1 MTDLVLAIEKVRNL
15 GISIDKTGKMLCPFH
30 NDHNP
35 SAYIYYNR
43 YHEQVEFHCFGCGK
57 SYSFNRFLELIGAKD
72 KRREDIKSY
81 DFNFIADR
89 LNKNFLA
96 LISGGGPEEERL
108 LAEKGLSYLTSRGF
122 GIEEIKTFKI
132 GFSKREYLVKVKDFR
147 DNRWLYDEDRKAF
160 LVFPIRNK
168 DGKVVSF
175 QFEDFLNRGRLE
187 ITKLNLAGR
196 QRSLAYFGE
205 YSPDKPYFITE
216 SIYDALSLEKTRDTF
231 TFGVVSLLGNPSQE
245 QTKELIELAKT
256 NDIIL
261 ALDNDE
267 SGRKMEEKLLK
278 ELVLVNPYIGA
289 IRLSEGIKDLNEL
302 LQKEGTLGIEDA
314 ILGIKKVTPFGNV
327 KERVPQILEKFRIA
341 KENAFPIPEAL
352 SYLREFFKDGLL
364 PGLYGVA
371 GIPGVGKTTW
381 LNSLC
386 DELAKIGYKS
396 IYFLT
401 EEPEYRLL
409 LRTIKREGLKNF
421 EELIAQDWIENRIT
435 FELTPEYTAESL
447 ESIIAGIIEREGK
460 AIFIM
465 DSLHALQMNN
475 SLDTREK
482 TILKTELLAH
492 IARDLLIP
500 VFFTS
505 FIPKSLYKEKPN
517 IGAFKE
523 AGEIEYLI
531 DAGIVLWREL
541 EEKKEEKIPISIHIV
556 KNRFGRTGE
565 FPLIFEVSSCN
576 IREPEKG
583 ESLK

>member
-1 MTDLVLAIEKVRNL
+1 MIDLALAIKKIQKL
-15 GISIDKTGKMLCPFH
+15 GINIDKNGRLLCPFH

-35 SAYIYYNR
+35 SAYIYYNK
-43 YHEQVEFHCFGCGK
+43 YHEQVEFHCFGCGR
-57 SYSFNRFLELIGAKD
+57 SYSLNRFLELIDAKD
-72 KRREDIKSY
+72 KQDIKSY
-81 DFNFIADR
+81 DYNFIADR
-89 LNKNFLA
+89 FNKNFLA
-96 LISGGGPEEERL
+96 LINGAGVEEERN
-108 LAEKGLSYLTSRGF
+108 LARQAEEYLRTRNLNIDD
-122 GIEEIKTFKI
+122 IEAFSI
-132 GFSKREYLVKVKDFR
+132 GFSTREHLISIKEFR

-160 LVFPIRNK
+160 LVFPIRNRE
-168 DGKVVSF
+168 GKVVSF
-175 QFEDFLNRGRLE
+175 QFEDFLNRGIKE
-187 ITKLNLAGR
+187 VTKFNLAGK
-196 QRSLAYFGE
+196 QRSLAYFGN
-205 YSPDKPYFITE
+205 YSPKKPYFITE
-216 SIYDALSLEKTRDTF
+216 AIYDALSLEKTRDTF
-231 TFGVVSLLGNPSQE
+231 TFGVVALLGNPSQE
-245 QTKELIELAKT
+245 QIKELKELART

-267 SGRKMEEKLLK
+267 AGKRIEEVLLK
-278 ELVLVNPYIGA
+278 ELVLVNPYIKA

-314 ILGIKKVTPFGNV
+314 ILFCKKVTPFGNV

-341 KENAFPIPEAL
+341 KENAFPIPERL

-381 LNSLC
+381 LNLLC
-386 DELAKIGYKS
+386 DELAKSGYKS

-409 LRTIKREGLKNF
+409 LRTIKREGLRNF
-421 EELIAQDWIENRIT
+421 DELLEKDWIRKRIT
-435 FELTPEYTAESL
+435 FELTPEYTAETL
-447 ESIIAGIIEREGK
+447 RDIISGIIREEGK
-460 AIFIM
+460 AIFIV

-475 SLDTREK
+475 QLDTRER
-482 TILKTELLAH
+482 TILKTEILAH

-531 DAGIVLWREL
+531 DVGIVLWKDI
-541 EEKKEEKIPISIHIV
+541 EEKKEDKITIGLHVV
-556 KNRFGRTGE
+556 KNRFGKTGE
-565 FPLIFEVSSCN
+565 LPLIFEVENCD
-576 IREPEKG
+576 IRRRKEG
-583 ESLK
+583 EVLK

>member
-1 MTDLVLAIEKVRNL
+1 
-15 GISIDKTGKMLCPFH
+15 
-30 NDHNP
+30 
-35 SAYIYYNR
+35 
-43 YHEQVEFHCFGCGK
+43 
-57 SYSFNRFLELIGAKD
+57 
-72 KRREDIKSY
+72 
-81 DFNFIADR
+81 
-89 LNKNFLA
+89 
-96 LISGGGPEEERL
+96 
-108 LAEKGLSYLTSRGF
+108 
-122 GIEEIKTFKI
+122 
-132 GFSKREYLVKVKDFR
+132 
-147 DNRWLYDEDRKAF
+147 
-160 LVFPIRNK
+160 

-175 QFEDFLNRGRLE
+175 QFEDFLNRGKLE

-196 QRSLAYFGE
+196 KRSLAYFGD

-216 SIYDALSLEKTRDTF
+216 AIYDALSLEKTRDIF
-231 TFGVVSLLGNPSQE
+231 TFGVVALLGLPSQE
-245 QTKELIELAKT
+245 QIEELKELAKT

-267 SGRKMEEKLLK
+267 AGKKMEEKLLK

-289 IRLSEGIKDLNEL
+289 VRLPDGIKDLNEL
-302 LQKEGTLGIEDA
+302 LQKEGKTGIEDA
-314 ILGIKKVTPFGNV
+314 ILWIKKVTPFGNV

-341 KENAFPIPEAL
+341 KENAFPIPEQM

-381 LNSLC
+381 LNLLC

-447 ESIIAGIIEREGK
+447 ENIISGIIEREGK

-531 DAGIVLWREL
+531 DVGIVLWRDL
-541 EEKKEEKIPISIHIV
+541 EEKKDSKIPISLHIV

-565 FPLIFEVSSCN
+565 FPLIFEIENCH
-576 IREPEKG
+576 IRKQKKG

>member
-1 MTDLVLAIEKVRNL
+1 MTDLALAIEKVKKL
-15 GISIDKTGKMLCPFH
+15 GINIDRNGRMLCPFH

-57 SYSFNRFLELIGAKD
+57 SYSFEHFLELIDGESK
-72 KRREDIKSY
+72 KEDTKSY

-96 LISGGGPEEERL
+96 ILSGAGEEKEKRL
-108 LAEKGLSYLTSRGF
+108 AQSGLKYLSERGF
-122 GIEEIKTFKI
+122 GLEEIETFKI
-132 GFSKREYLVKVKDFR
+132 GFCLREDLLSVKEF
-147 DNRWLYDEDRKAF
+147 NNNSWCYDENRLAF
-160 LVFPIRNK
+160 LVFPIRNRE
-168 DGKVVSF
+168 GKVVSF
-175 QFEDFLNRGRLE
+175 QFEDFLNRGKLE
-187 ITKLNLAGR
+187 VTKLNLTGR
-196 QRSLAYFGE
+196 KRSLAYFGE
-205 YSPDKPYFITE
+205 YSPNKPYFITE
-216 SIYDALSLEKTRDTF
+216 AIYDALSLLKTRDIF
-231 TFGVVSLLGNPSQE
+231 TFGVVSLLGSPSEE
-245 QTKELIELAKT
+245 QIKELIELAKT
-256 NDIIL
+256 NDVIL

-278 ELVLVNPYIGA
+278 ELVLINPYIRA
-289 IRLSEGIKDLNEL
+289 VRLPDGIKDLNEL
-302 LQKEGTLGIEDA
+302 LLREGQLGIEDA
-314 ILGIKKVTPFGNV
+314 ILFTKKVTPFGNIR
-327 KERVPQILEKFRIA
+327 ERVPQILEKFRMA
-341 KENAFPIPEAL
+341 KENAFPIPEQL

-381 LNSLC
+381 LNILC

-421 EELIAQDWIENRIT
+421 EELISQDWIENRIT
-435 FELTPEYTAESL
+435 FELTPEYTAETL
-447 ESIIAGIIEREGK
+447 EGIISGIIEREGK

-492 IARDLLIP
+492 ISRDLLIP

-531 DAGIVLWREL
+531 DVGIVLWRDL
-541 EEKKEEKIPISIHIV
+541 EEKKDDKIPVSLHIV
-556 KNRFGRTGE
+556 KNRFGKTGE
-565 FPLIFEVSSCN
+565 ARLVFETLACS

-583 ESLK
+583 ETLR